1 MKLKKILSV
10 LLVTVM
16 LVSVLAACGS
26 NDTTT
31 TTTAAPA
38 DTTTTEG
45 SSDETSGDETTA
57 PAEGEW
63 EYKEATLSFLI
74 DSDVSLDGF
83 KAVAALA
90 EEKLGITIEYEM
102 RAGGADGDNVV
113 KTRLASGDMADLCGY
128 NSGSLLAALNPG
140 EYFIDINEYDWSNVL
155 DDTYKS
161 TVSVDGKTF
170 GVPLS
175 SGQAGAVIYNKEMYE
190 KYDLE
195 VPATWADFVANC
207 EVLKENG
214 ETPIVA
220 AYGDSWTSQVLFLG
234 DFYNVLAQEPDFSTE
249 FEAGN
254 VKYATTPAALES
266 FRKYE
271 DIQDFYNEDYLATTY
286 DDACDMMA
294 EGEGAHWFML
304 TQAISNIN
312 SLYGK
317 EVADNMGVFGVP
329 GDDASNQGITVWMPT
344 SIYGNKNSEKVDDIA
359 RFMEFYTS
367 TEALDAMTGVQLPD
381 GPFYIKYYELPED
394 AYEGV
399 KNDMQAYFDA
409 GKTAT
414 AMEFQTSVKGP
425 NCPAIC
431 QEVGSGQITAD
442 EAATKYDDD
451 CYKQAVQLGLDWEQ

>member
-1 MKLKKILSV
+1 MKLKKVLSLV
-10 LLVTVM
+10 LALIM
-16 LVSVLAACGS
+16 LVGLVSACGS
-26 NDTTT
+26 SETTTITT
-31 TTTAAPA
+31 TTTAPA
-38 DTTTTEG
+38 ETTASPDGE
-45 SSDETSGDETTA
+45 ETTA
-57 PAEGEW
+57 PADNGEW

-140 EYFIDINEYDWSNVL
+140 EYFMDISQYDWAGVL

-170 GVPLS
+170 GVPLG
-175 SGQAGAVIYNKEMYE
+175 SGQAGAVLYNKEMYA
-190 KYDLE
+190 KYDLK
-195 VPATWADFVANC
+195 VPTTWAEFVANC
-207 EVLKENG
+207 EVLKDNG
-214 ETPIVA
+214 ETAVVA

-234 DFYNVLAQEPDFSTE
+234 DFYNVLAEEPNFSTE
-249 FEAGN
+249 FESGK
-254 VKYATTPAALES
+254 VKYATTPAALAS
-266 FRKYE
+266 FSKYE
-271 DIQDFYNEDYLATTY
+271 DMQGFYNDDYLATTY

-294 EGEGAHWFML
+294 EGEGAHWFIL

-317 EVADNMGVFGVP
+317 EVADNIGVFGVP
-329 GDDASNQGITVWMPT
+329 GDDSANHGITVWMPT
-344 SIYGNKNSEKVDDIA
+344 SIYGNKNSEKTDDIV

-367 TEALDAMTGVQLPD
+367 TEALDAMSAVQLPD
-381 GPFYIKYYELPED
+381 GPFYIKGYQLPD
-394 AYEGV
+394 NAYEGV
-399 KNDMQAYFDA
+399 KTDMQAFFDA

-442 EAATKYDDD
+442 EAAAKYDDD
-451 CYKQAVQLGLDWEQ
+451 CYKQAVQLGLDWKQ

>member
-1 MKLKKILSV
+1 MKLKKVLSLV
-10 LLVTVM
+10 LAM
-16 LVSVLAACGS
+16 IMMVSLMAACGS
-26 NDTTT
+26 TETTT
-31 TTTAAPA
+31 TSTTAAPA
-38 DTTTTEG
+38 DTTTAPEG
-45 SSDETSGDETTA
+45 EETTTP
-57 PAEGEW
+57 PADGEW

-102 RAGGADGDNVV
+102 RAGGIDGDNVV

-140 EYFIDINEYDWSNVL
+140 EYFIDIGQYDWANVL

-161 TVSVDGKTF
+161 TVSVQGKTF

-175 SGQAGAVIYNKEMYE
+175 SGQAGAVLYNKEMYA
-190 KYDLE
+190 KYNLE
-195 VPATWADFVANC
+195 VPETWEDFVANC

-214 ETPIVA
+214 ETAVVA

-234 DFYNVLAQEPDFSTE
+234 DYYNVLAKEPNFSSD
-249 FEAGN
+249 FEAGT
-254 VKYATTPAALES
+254 VKYASTPAALES

-271 DIQDFYNEDYLATTY
+271 DLQDFYNADYLATTY
-286 DDACDMMA
+286 DDACDIMA
-294 EGEGAHWFML
+294 EGEGAHWFIL
-304 TQAISNIN
+304 TQALSNIN

-317 EVADNMGVFGVP
+317 DVVDNIGVFGVP
-329 GDDASNQGITVWMPT
+329 GDDAADHGITVWMPT

-367 TEALDAMTGVQLPD
+367 TEALDALTSVQLPD
-381 GPFYIKYYELPED
+381 GPFYIKGYQLPED

-399 KNDMQAYFDA
+399 KNDMQSFFDA
-409 GKTAT
+409 GKTST

-431 QEVGSGQITAD
+431 QEVGSGQINAD
-442 EAATKYDDD
+442 EAAAKYDDD